1 MPLTLPPAL
10 QTGNEADAVALL
22 RRYYGQGHPGF
33 TGRWF
38 DTWDP
43 AGRRQ
48 ADVDRFTSDD
58 VVAVSH
64 LSIAVPSAAAHRLLV
79 DQASAFNALLAQV
92 AHVDL
97 ADVPDDDVTE
107 DWPAW
112 QLWKLLVGGGDG
124 IGWVTAGKLM
134 AFKRPALIPVY
145 DEVVRDVVGAPR
157 SFWRSLHEHLRA
169 DDRRLH
175 RHLEALRAQAGLPEG
190 LSVLRVFDVI
200 TWMTGKGY
208 A

>member
-1 MPLTLPPAL
+1 MSLTLPPAL
-10 QTGNEADAVALL
+10 QTGREADAVALL
-22 RRYYGQGHPGF
+22 RRYYGIGHPGF

-43 AGRRQ
+43 AGRRR
-48 ADVDRFTSDD
+48 ADADRFTSAD
-58 VVAVSH
+58 VVAVSF
-64 LSIAVPSAAAHRLLV
+64 LSIAMPGAAAHRLLV
-79 DQASAFNALLAQV
+79 DQASVLNQLLAQV
-92 AHVDL
+92 PHVGL
-97 ADVPDDDVTE
+97 TYVPEGEVAK

-112 QLWKLLVGGGDG
+112 RLWDLLVGGRDG

-145 DEVVRDVVGAPR
+145 DEVVRDVVGAPS
-157 SFWRSLHEHLRA
+157 SFWQSLHEDLRA

-175 RHLEALRAQAGLPEG
+175 RHLESIRAQAGLPSG
-190 LSVLRVFDVI
+190 LSVLRVFDVV

-208 A
+208 T